1 LRPVKLERPLSCTPS
16 SASRSTPLANSMP
29 HETSASAS
37 VVVSRWR
44 DVAAGLSVA
53 GLLLPEAVAYA
64 GIAHLSVVH
73 AFTALLAG
81 LGLYAL
87 FGGSRF
93 AIVAPTSSTAALVAA
108 AAGSVVGGQ
117 TVTAAL
123 YLQAVVALVLVSGL
137 MLIALAF
144 ARQGQLSSFISRPVL
159 KGFAFA
165 LALTI
170 AIRQLPDALGFE
182 LPQNGVADPLHILLY
197 AIRQPDLWHLPS
209 LLISVAAAV
218 TMVALRRMP
227 RVPASLL
234 LIAGAIAAAHYF
246 DWKSMGVREV
256 GPVAPLALT
265 LDIPQLTTSQWLRTA
280 ELAFGLVMLIF
291 AESWGS
297 MRTFALERGDRLQP
311 NRELM
316 VLGACNVGAAVLQ
329 GMPVGA
335 GFSATSANAAAGAVS
350 RFAGVVALAAIVAV
364 WAFGLPALEALPR
377 PVLAVAVM
385 TALWHALSLK
395 PLIVLWR
402 MDRDRVSLVAAALA
416 VFFLGVLDGMLAA
429 VGISLLIALNRFS
442 QPVVH
447 VLGQL
452 GTTRNFVDINTQQ
465 GAASV
470 PGVLIVRP
478 EEPLFFA
485 SAERV
490 TVEIWR
496 LVKAGPPLTSVILS
510 LEESADLDSTAVDC
524 LLELNQRL
532 AASGKALYIAR
543 AKTTVRLLLAQW
555 DPQGLGRAECMFWSV
570 ADAVESA
577 QKARLPRG

>member
-1 LRPVKLERPLSCTPS
+1 
-16 SASRSTPLANSMP
+16 M
-29 HETSASAS
+29 
-37 VVVSRWR
+37 
-44 DVAAGLSVA
+44 A
-53 GLLLPEAVAYA
+53 GLLVPEAVAYA
-64 GIAHLSVVH
+64 GIAHLPVVH
-73 AFTALLAG
+73 AFTAVMVGLAM
-81 LGLYAL
+81 YAV

-108 AAGSVVGGQ
+108 AAGAVVGGQ
-117 TVTAAL
+117 AASAAL
-123 YLQAVVALVLVSGL
+123 YGQVVMALVLMSGL
-137 MLIALAF
+137 MLMVLAF

-170 AIRQLPDALGFE
+170 AIRQLPDALGLE
-182 LPQNGVADPLHILLY
+182 LPSTMVADPLHILLF
-197 AIRQPDLWHLPS
+197 AMGHSPLWHLPTV
-209 LLISVAAAV
+209 LVSVAAVLTMAV
-218 TMVALRRMP
+218 LRRIP

-234 LIAGAIAAAHYF
+234 LIVLSIGLSWYF
-246 DWKSMGVREV
+246 DLQSMGVRTI
-256 GPVAPLALT
+256 GSIAPIRVQAEL
-265 LDIPQLTTSQWLRTA
+265 PQLTTSQWMRTA

-291 AESWGS
+291 AESWAS
-297 MRTFALERGDRLQP
+297 MRSLALARGDRLNP

-316 VLGACNVGAAVLQ
+316 VLGACNVGAAVFQ

-350 RFAGVVALAAIVAV
+350 RFAGLVALAAVAAT
-364 WAFGLPALEALPR
+364 WAFALPALQMLPR
-377 PVLAVAVM
+377 PVLAVAVIA
-385 TALWHALSLK
+385 ALLNALSVG
-395 PLIVLWR
+395 PLIALWR
-402 MDRDRVSLVAAALA
+402 MNRDRVALVAAALA

-452 GTTRNFVDINTQQ
+452 GSTRNFVDINTQQ
-465 GAASV
+465 DAVKV

-490 TVEIWR
+490 TAEIAR
-496 LVKAGPPLTSVILS
+496 LAHAAPDTTTIILS

-524 LLELNQRL
+524 LVELHQRL
-532 AASGKALYIAR
+532 AATGQSLYIAR

-555 DPQGLGRAECMFWSV
+555 DPQGLGQPQRMFWSV
-570 ADAVESA
+570 ADAVEFA
-577 QKARLPRG
+577 QNAKHPPV

>member
-1 LRPVKLERPLSCTPS
+1 MTV
-16 SASRSTPLANSMP
+16 ANSVQSDTP
-29 HETSASAS
+29 ASAGAG
-37 VVVSRWR
+37 VDVSRWR
-44 DVAAGLSVA
+44 DLAAGLSVA

-73 AFTALLAG
+73 AFTAAIVGLA
-81 LGLYAL
+81 LYSL

-108 AAGSVVGGQ
+108 AAGAVVGGQ
-117 TVTAAL
+117 AASEVV
-123 YLQAVVALVLVSGL
+123 YMQAVVALVLMSGL

-144 ARQGQLSSFISRPVL
+144 AGQGQLSSFISRPVL

-170 AIRQLPDALGFE
+170 AIRQLPDALGFA
-182 LPQNGVADPLHILLY
+182 LPVTLVADPLHILLF
-197 AIRQPDLWHLPS
+197 AVSHSQLWHLPS
-209 LLISVAAAV
+209 VLIAVAAAV
-218 TMVALRRMP
+218 VIVALRRIP

-234 LIAGAIAAAHYF
+234 LIVLAIGAAHYF
-246 DWKSMGVREV
+246 DWPSLGVHAI
-256 GPVAPLALT
+256 GTIAPMALT
-265 LDIPQLTTSQWLRTA
+265 LNIPQLNNAQWMNTA

-297 MRTFALERGDRLQP
+297 MRTVALAHGDRLDA

-350 RFAGVVALAAIVAV
+350 KIAGAVALAAIAAT
-364 WAFGLPALEALPR
+364 WAFGLPALQLLPR
-377 PVLAVAVM
+377 PVLAVAVI
-385 TALWHALSLK
+385 TALVHALSLK
-395 PLIVLWR
+395 PLIALWR

-452 GTTRNFVDINTQQ
+452 GASRNFVDINTQQ
-465 GAASV
+465 GAAAT

-490 TVEIWR
+490 ITEIWR
-496 LVKAGPPLTSVILS
+496 LAHATPHLSTVILS

-524 LLELNQRL
+524 LLELHQRL
-532 AASGKALYIAR
+532 AGAGQALYIAR
-543 AKTTVRLLLAQW
+543 AKTTVRVLLAQW
-555 DPQGLGRAECMFWSV
+555 DPQGLGRTDCLFWSV
-570 ADAVESA
+570 ADAVETA
-577 QKARLPRG
+577 QNHKKVVK

>member
-1 LRPVKLERPLSCTPS
+1 MAL
-16 SASRSTPLANSMP
+16 
-29 HETSASAS
+29 ETSASAG
-37 VVVSRWR
+37 VVLSRWR
-44 DVAAGLSVA
+44 DFVAGLSVA

-64 GIAHLSVVH
+64 GIAHLPVVH
-73 AFTALLAG
+73 AFTAVMAG
-81 LGLYAL
+81 LGIYAI

-93 AIVAPTSSTAALVAA
+93 AIVAPTSSTAALAAA

-117 TVTAAL
+117 AVGAAT
-123 YLQAVVALVLVSGL
+123 YMQAVIALVLVSGL

-182 LPQNGVADPLHILLY
+182 MPPNVVADPLHTLLF
-197 AIRQPDLWHLPS
+197 AINHTELWHTPS
-209 LLISVAAAV
+209 VLISVAAAV
-218 TMVALRRMP
+218 TMVALRRIP

-234 LIAGAIAAAHYF
+234 LIVLAIAAAQYF
-246 DWKSMGVREV
+246 NLKSMGVHDI
-256 GPVAPLALT
+256 GTIAPMALT
-265 LDIPQLTTSQWLRTA
+265 LDIPQLTTSQWMRTA

-297 MRTFALERGDRLQP
+297 MRTVALARGDRLAP

-335 GFSATSANAAAGAVS
+335 GFSATAANAAAGAVS
-350 RFAGVVALAAIVAV
+350 RISGAVALGAVAAT
-364 WAFGLPALEALPR
+364 WAFGLPALQMLPR
-377 PVLAVAVM
+377 PVLAVAVI
-385 TALWHALSLK
+385 TALLHALSIK
-395 PLIVLWR
+395 PLIALWR

-452 GTTRNFVDINTQQ
+452 GSSRNFVDINTQQ
-465 GAASV
+465 GAVAT

-496 LVKAGPPLTSVILS
+496 LVKATPQLETVILS
-510 LEESADLDSTAVDC
+510 LEESADLDSTAVEC
-524 LLELNQRL
+524 LLELQQRL

-555 DPQGLGRAECMFWSV
+555 DPQGLGQAACMFWSV
-570 ADAVESA
+570 ADAVEYA
-577 QKARLPRG
+577 QNREK

>member
-1 LRPVKLERPLSCTPS
+1 MRHK
-16 SASRSTPLANSMP
+16 
-29 HETSASAS
+29 TSDAAGAIG
-37 VVVSRWR
+37 SRWR

-73 AFTALLAG
+73 AFTALIAG

-108 AAGSVVGGQ
+108 AAGSVVSGQ
-117 TVTAAL
+117 AVTAAL
-123 YLQAVVALVLVSGL
+123 HLQAIVALVLVSGL

-182 LPQNGVADPLHILLY
+182 LPHNSVADPLHILLY

-209 LLISVAAAV
+209 VLISVVAAV
-218 TMVALRRMP
+218 TMVALRRIP
-227 RVPASLL
+227 RAPASLL
-234 LIAGAIAAAHYF
+234 LIAGAIAAAHSF

-256 GPVAPLALT
+256 GTIAPLALT
-265 LDIPQLTTSQWLRTA
+265 LDIPQLTTTQWLRTA

-297 MRTFALERGDRLQP
+297 MRTFALARGDRLQP

-316 VLGACNVGAAVLQ
+316 VLGACNVGSAVLQ

-350 RFAGVVALAAIVAV
+350 RIAGAVALAAVVAM
-364 WAFGLPALEALPR
+364 WAFGLPALEVLPR
-377 PVLAVAVM
+377 PVLAVAVIF
-385 TALWHALSLK
+385 ALLHALSLK
-395 PLIVLWR
+395 PLVALWR

-452 GTTRNFVDINTQQ
+452 GNSRNFVDTNTQQ
-465 GAASV
+465 GSVSV

-496 LVKAGPPLTSVILS
+496 LVKAGPPVTTVILS

-577 QKARLPRG
+577 QKARLARG

>member
-1 LRPVKLERPLSCTPS
+1 MPRLSTRLTTRASSVTTESTVVTP
-16 SASRSTPLANSMP
+16 ARTGTLAL
-29 HETSASAS
+29 
-37 VVVSRWR
+37 RWR

-64 GIAHLSVVH
+64 GIAHLPVVH
-73 AFTALLAG
+73 AFTAAMVGLA
-81 LGLYAL
+81 LYAV

-108 AAGSVVGGQ
+108 AAGAVVGGQ
-117 TVTAAL
+117 VVSAGV
-123 YLQAVVALVLVSGL
+123 YMQAVVALVLMSGL

-144 ARQGQLSSFISRPVL
+144 ARQGQLSAFISRPVL

-170 AIRQLPDALGFE
+170 AIRQLPDALGFA
-182 LPQNGVADPLHILLY
+182 LPADAVADPLHILLF
-197 AIRQPDLWHLPS
+197 AASHSHLWHGPTVLVS
-209 LLISVAAAV
+209 AGAALAI
-218 TMVALRRMP
+218 VALRRIP
-227 RVPASLL
+227 RVPASLVL
-234 LIAGAIAAAHYF
+234 MVLAIAAAHYL
-246 DWKSMGVREV
+246 DWASLGIRAV
-256 GPVAPLALT
+256 GSIAPIALT
-265 LDIPQLTTSQWLRTA
+265 LDLPQLSNTQWMHTA

-297 MRTFALERGDRLQP
+297 MRSMALAHGDHLNA

-316 VLGACNVGAAVLQ
+316 VLGACNVGAAVVQ

-350 RFAGVVALAAIVAV
+350 RIAGAVALAAIAAT
-364 WAFGLPALEALPR
+364 WAFGLPALQMLPR
-377 PVLAVAVM
+377 PVLAVAVI
-385 TALWHALSLK
+385 TALLHALSPA
-395 PLIVLWR
+395 PLLALWR

-442 QPVVH
+442 KPVVH

-452 GTTRNFVDINTQQ
+452 GTSRNFVDINTQQ
-465 GAASV
+465 GAVAP

-490 TVEIWR
+490 TAEIWR
-496 LVKAGPPLTSVILS
+496 LAKAAPAVSTVILS

-524 LLELNQRL
+524 LLELHQRL
-532 AASGKALYIAR
+532 VADGKALFIAR
-543 AKTTVRLLLAQW
+543 AKTTVRVLLAQW
-555 DPQGLGRAECMFWSV
+555 DPKGLGRADSMFWSV
-570 ADAVESA
+570 ADAVEA
-577 QKARLPRG
+577 AKP